1 MIYRFPFLYPV
12 LALPSDHFLLLIIYD
27 FHHFRHLFL
36 FVLINKTASATT
48 FSLATSASATNI
60 SFILT
65 TTSATTFSLNTS
77 ASATTFS
84 FVDDHFR
91 FRHHLL
97 VRFDD
102 HFHHLLL
109 EYDYHDYMKMKLSML
124 EHHLEV
130 SIHLEIK
137 RHRTSTFFEP

>member
-27 FHHFRHLFL
+27 FHHFRHLFF

-48 FSLATSASATNI
+48 FSLTTSASATKI

-84 FVDDHFR
+84 FDLTTTSASATTFPFV
-91 FRHHLL
+91 LTT
-97 VRFDD
+97 
-102 HFHHLLL
+102 
-109 EYDYHDYMKMKLSML
+109 
-124 EHHLEV
+124 
-130 SIHLEIK
+130 
-137 RHRTSTFFEP
+137 TSTTFSSSMTITII

>member
-36 FVLINKTASATT
+36 LRLINKTTSATT
-48 FSLATSASATNI
+48 FSLTTSASATNI

-77 ASATTFS
+77 ASATTFLFDLTTTSTSATTFS
-84 FVDDHFR
+84 FV
-91 FRHHLL
+91 LTT
-97 VRFDD
+97 
-102 HFHHLLL
+102 
-109 EYDYHDYMKMKLSML
+109 
-124 EHHLEV
+124 
-130 SIHLEIK
+130 
-137 RHRTSTFFEP
+137 TSASTTTFSSTTITII

>member
-1 MIYRFPFLYPV
+1 MIYRFLFLYPV

-36 FVLINKTASATT
+36 LRFDYKTASATT
-48 FSLATSASATNI
+48 FSLTTSASATNI

-84 FVDDHFR
+84 FDLTTTSAFATT
-91 FRHHLL
+91 FPFIL
-97 VRFDD
+97 
-102 HFHHLLL
+102 
-109 EYDYHDYMKMKLSML
+109 MT
-124 EHHLEV
+124 
-130 SIHLEIK
+130 
-137 RHRTSTFFEP
+137 TSTTFPSSMTITII